1 MKFLI
6 VRAKKTFMEFFH
18 EKEQWSGPKRERFLL
33 DVDLIKEDGVVG
45 DDPWWEKDKRQSR
58 KKWEPRNPNPTPF
71 RTFSGKIRM
80 RKFGRPYEFKTDDVQ
95 KF

>member
-1 MKFLI
+1 MNYEIRIIVYYISYVHCSSHHSKQSSRKCLTRVKFLI

-58 KKWEPRNPNPTPF
+58 KKVGT
-71 RTFSGKIRM
+71 
-80 RKFGRPYEFKTDDVQ
+80 
-95 KF
+95 